1 MNKLRFLILFA
12 AFGLGAWTAP
22 AQTRGVAGLWQRLC
36 GPNPK
41 LDSVYIFQPYKG
53 WGVGLGYE
61 LADNGA
67 AIKVREEM
75 YSDLI
80 HAAFDYHMK
89 METRLAHSLGAN
101 VAFGPFMVGF
111 MREVGPG
118 AGKNKAFSF
127 RWDANFF
134 SLSVRSEKYFA
145 NPGGTMFIEIM
156 EPAEQAEK
164 KDGIP
169 VNSTHLAESR
179 SLVVSGMYAFN
190 RHRFSYRAAYNSR
203 SMQRRTAGSWIVAAR
218 YAYGMTVIDPDDFTL
233 MTVTNG
239 LGHFMTHQ
247 ASVGGGYSFNWV
259 PYHRDAAGPRDLRGL
274 RNLTVNLT
282 AAPMLTFYNKFITED
297 YAQESLIKYKNEVEH
312 RFENVGHVSPNFIAR
327 AGICYSFG
335 HCFMNVWGE
344 YTSFAFRS
352 DPREY
357 TYPSGN
363 RYIMSQ
369 NGVYT
374 SWNVR
379 FQVNYRF

>member
-1 MNKLRFLILFA
+1 MNKLKSILLFA
-12 AFGLGAWTAP
+12 ALGLGAWTAS

-41 LDSVYIFQPYKG
+41 LDSVRIFQPYKG
-53 WGVGLGYE
+53 WGVGLVYE
-61 LADNGA
+61 MADNGVN
-67 AIKVREEM
+67 INTREEIF
-75 YSDLI
+75 SHPI
-80 HAAFDYHMK
+80 HAVFDYQMK
-89 METRLAHSLGAN
+89 MDPHLAHSIGAN
-101 VAFGPFMVGF
+101 VAFGPLQLSFLH
-111 MREVGPG
+111 ELGPG

-134 SLSVRSEKYFA
+134 GLNVCSSRYFA
-145 NPGGTMFIEIM
+145 SPGGTMFIEIK

-169 VNSTHLAESR
+169 VNSNHMAETR
-179 SLVVSGMYAFN
+179 SLVVSGIYAFN

-203 SMQRRTAGSWIVAAR
+203 SMQRRTAGSWIVAGR
-218 YAYGMTVIDPDDFTL
+218 YTYGMTIMDPSDITL

-239 LGHFMTHQ
+239 LGRYTNHQ
-247 ASVGGGYSFNWV
+247 VSVGGGYSFNWV
-259 PYHRDAAGPRDLRGL
+259 PYHRDAVGPRDLRGL
-274 RNLTVNLT
+274 RNLTINLT

-297 YAQESLIKYKNEVEH
+297 YVQESILKYKNEIDH
-312 RFENVGHVSPNFIAR
+312 RFVNIGRISPNFIAR

-352 DPREY
+352 DPHEY

-369 NGVYT
+369 SGVYT